1 MYIYIYIC
9 VVTPPLIYL
18 EAFHMKIT
26 MIYVYTYM
34 CMYIYIYILYTIHTL
49 GSKYINQDI
58 KIHNNTL
65 WCYQAWFVGK
75 SPISFDG
82 YRIYIHK

>member
-1 MYIYIYIC
+1 MYIHIC
-9 VVTPPLIYL
+9 V
-18 EAFHMKIT
+18 
-26 MIYVYTYM
+26 
-34 CMYIYIYILYTIHTL
+34 CIYILYTIHTL